1 MNEHIIIN
9 TQNYIH
15 VKVAWSIFFH
25 IFITCKIS
33 KNASGKGN
41 VILTFKDPKI
51 KIYEG
56 NQLLGDN

>member
-41 VILTFKDPKI
+41 VILTKI

-56 NQLLGDN
+56 NQFLGDN